1 MENFELLE
9 QCYLSGQ
16 MSDAQL
22 HELMRDDPAFAE
34 WITKRAQER
43 ELADA

>member
-1 MENFELLE
+1 MERFELLE

-16 MSDAQL
+16 MDDAQL